1 MDVFLKSILVLL
13 LFFVSFAFAGAE
25 PWAFSVMQGG
35 IMLSIWLLAFSRR
48 HIVITPLFKPVLF
61 TLGFLTLFALLQ
73 SAFPQTLLDKA
84 AWYPSTLM
92 RLYTLE
98 HASLFVTYLLLC
110 FLVSQLLQTS
120 RELKF
125 FAMLAALCGL
135 AVALCALCMPDGDY
149 IYYLAGKKGGVGPFL
164 NRNHAGIFLGMS
176 AVMTL
181 GYTAI
186 SFLDYSR
193 FAANGRKGPFCF
205 RQIFFS
211 LVFLGLCAG
220 TVFTRSRGGM
230 LALGIGI
237 FSYAFLCA
245 GFIAK
250 NTKTRLKGLLLTLT
264 ALVLCSGWVMSHVDE
279 INAFA
284 HRVSD
289 TSTQTRKMLYR
300 TSLNMLKD
308 YPLWGIGIGAMPVAI
323 TSYMPQR
330 LNHYVER
337 LHSDWLEI
345 LLGTGYIGF
354 LPVLF
359 GVLWFIKKSFSR
371 MRRLPARKQFLF
383 ASLLSGLTVM
393 SIGSAVDFDFFIPA
407 TAYLFFLMLG
417 MTCSPSYDK
426 HHIRAYMPP
435 ALLRAA
441 AVLLCIAACIIPLQ
455 KTIAWRLHLFGSGLK
470 AQSKIAAYQNALKH
484 YPSPRYA
491 LYLGNAYYNQS
502 LRAENTHD
510 KKALRAKAHAL
521 SLQYLEKYPKEKALS
536 RLYFLSR

>member
-149 IYYLAGKKGGVGPFL
+149 IYYLAGKKGGIGPFL

-181 GYTAI
+181 GYTAV

-264 ALVLCSGWVMSHVDE
+264 ALVLCSGWVLSHVDE

-308 YPLWGIGIGAMPVAI
+308 YPLWGIGIGAMPV
-323 TSYMPQR
+323 
-330 LNHYVER
+330 
-337 LHSDWLEI
+337 
-345 LLGTGYIGF
+345 
-354 LPVLF
+354 
-359 GVLWFIKKSFSR
+359 KKSFSR
-371 MRRLPARKQFLF
+371 MRRLPARKHFLF